1 MRAQFEAFMVQEWQQ
16 GSIWQIILRPLSWL
30 FALITAIRR
39 FLFRVGI
46 SKITRINVP
55 VIIVGNISA
64 GGTGKTPLVIAI
76 AELLEKSNHHP
87 GVVTR
92 GYRQSGVT
100 PHTRPGP
107 FAPPAPV
114 LNPQQA
120 AITASD
126 EALLMSQRLAAP
138 VFANPDRVA
147 AVAALLKRYPETDVV
162 ISDDGLQHYRLG
174 RDLEIAVVDG
184 ARGFGNQHLIP
195 AGPLRESTA
204 RLKTVDCIV
213 VNGLPKIGLDLEQYG
228 PPVFRMNLGHEL
240 FRKLGATETVSVED
254 FREQMFGKKIHAVAG
269 IGNPQRFFDHLE
281 RLGLYCAATHSFS
294 DHHAFTRAELS
305 LPDADIIL
313 MTEKDAVKCKSF
325 ADDRMIAMRVD
336 ALLPPEF
343 EHFIL
348 QHLTATAAAKSN

>member
-30 FALITAIRR
+30 FAFITAIRR
-39 FLFRVGI
+39 FFFRVGI
-46 SKITRINVP
+46 SKITRVGVP
-55 VIIVGNISA
+55 VIVVGNISA

-76 AELLEKSNHHP
+76 AELLEKSNRHP

-92 GYRQSGVT
+92 GYRQSRAMPRT
-100 PHTRPGP
+100 
-107 FAPPAPV
+107 FAPPVPV

-126 EALLMSQRLAAP
+126 EALLMSQRLTAP

-147 AVAALLKRYPETDVV
+147 AVAALLKRYPQTDVV

-213 VNGLPKIGLDLEQYG
+213 VNGVPKIGLNLEHDLDQYG
-228 PPVFRMNLGHEL
+228 PPVFRMNLGHEA
-240 FRKLGATETVSVED
+240 FRKLGATEAVSIEE

-281 RLGLYCAATHSFS
+281 RLGLYCTATHPFS
-294 DHHAFTRAELS
+294 DHHAFKRSELT

-313 MTEKDAVKCKSF
+313 MTEKDAVKCKAF
-325 ADDRMIAMRVD
+325 ADERMFAMRVD
-336 ALLPPEF
+336 AILPPEF
-343 EHFIL
+343 DHFIL
-348 QHLTATAAAKSN
+348 QHLTAIAAAKSN